1 MKQCRV
7 ISTKPRSRM
16 PCSAAGPSKPVSL
29 SRSRLPALP
38 PSRSFFREGR
48 GRRSDLPPRRFSVPP
63 SALSLSLS
71 GLRRGL
77 QVEPNLIP
85 KKQETPPGV
94 TGTFTCPAHVRRSSP
109 FPVHFWNSA
118 TCCLH
123 ELNACMGLA
132 SSSTAS
138 WHCSLHVTGL
148 CCCGR
153 LAFGASEEARG
164 FCSGPAEEL
173 AISSLSLSL
182 FRACKWGTVKSPR
195 HHVWL
200 GLGGVR
206 NERRSSEGFSHK
218 L

>member
-1 MKQCRV
+1 MSHQTYPKGMKQCRV

-48 GRRSDLPPRRFSVPP
+48 GRRSDLPPGASASPQ
-63 SALSLSLS
+63 ALSLSLS

-182 FRACKWGTVKSPR
+182 SS
-195 HHVWL
+195 
-200 GLGGVR
+200 GLANGG
-206 NERRSSEGFSHK
+206 RSSPPGTTYGWV
-218 L
+218 